1 MIHTFTDFD
10 ETKCHYI
17 QQKMKYAYY
26 CEDAVSQEKINAKKL
41 RLPKLK
47 WYSNEKHARCP
58 CTILKSFRQRALAV
72 ENIFKRHV

>member
-26 CEDAVSQEKINAKKL
+26 CEDAVSQKKINAKKL

-58 CTILKSFRQRALAV
+58 CTILKVSDKGHLL
-72 ENIFKRHV
+72 